1 MAIDDFRGRYFFLS
15 NFSPSPIRH
24 GGILYPTVEHAYQA
38 GKILDMEIRRAL
50 AIYPTPGDA
59 KKMGRKLK
67 MRDDWDEVKVPRM
80 RTCLKKKFQDPS
92 LRRKLLETG
101 DQELIEGNT
110 WGDTFWGVYRGK
122 GKNMLGILLMEVRRD
137 CQDS

>member
-1 MAIDDFRGRYFFLS
+1 MAINDFRGRYFFLS

-38 GKILDMEIRRAL
+38 GKILDMGIRRAL
-50 AIYPTPGDA
+50 AICPTPGDA

-80 RTCLKKKFQDPS
+80 RTCLKKKFQDPL

-137 CQDS
+137 CQNS